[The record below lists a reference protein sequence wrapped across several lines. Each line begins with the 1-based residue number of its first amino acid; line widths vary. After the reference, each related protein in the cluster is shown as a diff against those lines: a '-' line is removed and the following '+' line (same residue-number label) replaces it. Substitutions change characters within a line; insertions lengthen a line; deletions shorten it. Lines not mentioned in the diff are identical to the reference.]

1 MHEQSPLFARLR
13 LMIAKFLM
21 RGGDDP
27 PFGGLSDAQ
36 ARVRVPLRGG
46 GPPRSSA
53 IALAAPDEEPEL
65 AGAVGRYRRP

>member
-21 RGGDDP
+21 RDGDDP
-27 PFGGLSDAQ
+27 PFRGLSDAH

-46 GPPRSSA
+46 GPDRAAPRSPSTS
-53 IALAAPDEEPEL
+53 PT
-65 AGAVGRYRRP
+65 RNRN